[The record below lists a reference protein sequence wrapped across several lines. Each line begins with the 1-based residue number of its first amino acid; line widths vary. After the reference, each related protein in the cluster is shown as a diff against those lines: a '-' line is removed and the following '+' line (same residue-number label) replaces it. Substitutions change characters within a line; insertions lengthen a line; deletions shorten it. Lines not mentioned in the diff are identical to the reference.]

1 MIVDLLKIRLWPRSL
16 LGQMLLA
23 LALGLL
29 IAQSISAVLL
39 YQAAENR
46 REQALLNAA
55 AFRLL
60 STPPPVRDWGE
71 RRRQYGNGRRMA
83 DRAFRFNGSGRDPA
97 PGLNQNLTYGL
108 PVALRLQQTDTSPL
122 LGGEIRNA
130 DREQSL
136 RAILL
141 SQGIA
146 VDQLMVV
153 TRPLLNDPMTH
164 DQERLR
170 RRIIKTLG
178 PDTQLMVAAAKMPQR
193 AGWTVARVAQP
204 PRQRG
209 ALHTIVIQTV
219 LIFLFLF
226 ALQFLLLRRITKPLH
241 ILTGR
246 TERFAK
252 TQGPSQ
258 PLVPEGPA
266 DIRRL
271 IAAHNAME
279 ARIGALLDEKDV
291 MLGAIGHD
299 LKTPLSA
306 LRVRIESVEDD
317 HERGR
322 MAASIEDITRSLD
335 DILSLARVGRASE
348 PPERAELSSLAA
360 SVVEEFEDM
369 GQPVTLPVTLPIT
382 PGPTSRIVHPVH
394 VTWLRRALR
403 NLISNAVRYG
413 GSAEVS
419 LITSDQGIIL
429 RVEDNGPGIP
439 DDRIE
444 AMLEPFTR
452 GEASRNRDTGGAGLG
467 LTLARAIAE
476 QHGGRLELSNR
487 EAGGL
492 RADIILP
499 FTP

>member
-1 MIVDLLKIRLWPRSL
+1 MRRTAFRLWPRSL

-46 REQALLNAA
+46 REQALVNAA

-60 STPPPVRDWGE
+60 GNPPPDRERSE
-71 RRRQYGNGRRMA
+71 RRRGREDTARNGPRRA
-83 DRAFRFNGSGRDPA
+83 DRRAWARANADGMT
-97 PGLNQNLTYGL
+97 QGL
-108 PVALRLQQTDTSPL
+108 PIPLRLQMTETSPILPGEARDTS
-122 LGGEIRNA
+122 
-130 DREQSL
+130 REQAL
-136 RAILL
+136 REILGN
-141 SQGIA
+141 QGI
-146 VDQLMVV
+146 VTGELIVV
-153 TRPLLNDPMTH
+153 SRPLSEDPVTH
-164 DQERLR
+164 GRERLR
-170 RRIIKTLG
+170 ERMTRTMG
-178 PDTQLMVAAAKMPQR
+178 PGARVMVAAVQMPER
-193 AGWTVARVAQP
+193 AGWTVARVVEP
-204 PRQRG
+204 PPQRG
-209 ALHTIVIQTV
+209 ALRTIIGQTL

-226 ALQFLLLRRITKPLH
+226 ALQFLLLRRITRPLQL
-241 ILTGR
+241 LTGR
-246 TERFAK
+246 TERFAR
-252 TQGPSQ
+252 TQDPSE
-258 PLVPEGPA
+258 PLTPEGPD

-271 IAAHNAME
+271 ISAHNSME
-279 ARIGALLDEKDV
+279 AKVGALLDEKDV

-299 LKTPLSA
+299 LKTPLAA

-348 PPERAELSSLAA
+348 PPERAELSSLVA

-369 GQPVTLPVTLPIT
+369 GEPVTLAE
-382 PGPTSRIVHPVH
+382 TSRIVHPVH

-413 GSAEVS
+413 KSAEVS
-419 LITSDQGIIL
+419 LTRSGTDIIL
-429 RVEDNGPGIP
+429 RVQDNGPGIP
-439 DDRIE
+439 ADRIE

-476 QHGGRLELSNR
+476 QHGGELVLANR
-487 EAGGL
+487 PEGGL
-492 RADIILP
+492 MAEIRLP
-499 FTP
+499 LG

>member
-1 MIVDLLKIRLWPRSL
+1 
-16 LGQMLLA
+16 MLLA
-23 LALGLL
+23 LALALL
-29 IAQSISAVLL
+29 VAQSISAVLL

-46 REQALLNAA
+46 REQGLLNAA

-60 STPPPVRDWGE
+60 GTPRTERDRAERGTE
-71 RRRQYGNGRRMA
+71 PRDEHRAEHGARRRHWGGRPEPIGRGRG
-83 DRAFRFNGSGRDPA
+83 RARDHI
-97 PGLNQNLTYGL
+97 QGL
-108 PVALRLQQTDTSPL
+108 PLALRLEQTNVSPL
-122 LGGEIRNA
+122 LGGEIRHTK
-130 DREQSL
+130 REDAL
-136 RAILL
+136 RTILQT
-141 SQGIA
+141 QGIV
-146 VDQLMVV
+146 VDEVIVV
-153 TRPLLNDPMTH
+153 SRPLSVDPMTRNRS
-164 DQERLR
+164 RLR
-170 RRIIKTLG
+170 ERVAQNLG
-178 PDTQLMVAAAKMPQR
+178 RGTKLMVAAAKMPER
-193 AGWTVARVAQP
+193 EGWTVARVAEP

-209 ALHTIVIQTV
+209 TMRTIVVQTL

-226 ALQFLLLRRITKPLH
+226 ALQFLLLRRITKPLLV
-241 ILTGR
+241 LTGR

-252 TQGPSQ
+252 TQEPSE
-258 PLVPEGPA
+258 PLPPEGPE

-271 IAAHNAME
+271 ITAHNAME

-299 LKTPLSA
+299 LKTPLAA
-306 LRVRIESVEDD
+306 LRVRIESVDDD

-322 MAASIEDITRSLD
+322 MAASIEDISRSLD
-335 DILSLARVGRASE
+335 DILSLARVGRVSE
-348 PPERAELSSLAA
+348 PPERAELSALTA

-369 GQPVTLPVTLPIT
+369 GQPVTLPVAL
-382 PGPTSRIVHPVH
+382 GPASRIVYPVH

-413 GSAEVS
+413 GAAEVS
-419 LITSDQGIIL
+419 LITSNRNIIL

-439 DDRIE
+439 ANRIE

-452 GEASRNRDTGGAGLG
+452 GETSRNRETGGAGLG

-487 EAGGL
+487 TEGGL

-499 FTP
+499 EAL

>member
-1 MIVDLLKIRLWPRSL
+1 MTRPAFRLWPRSL

-29 IAQSISAVLL
+29 VAQSISAALL

-46 REQALLNAA
+46 REQALVNAA

-60 STPPPVRDWGE
+60 GNPQPDRERAE
-71 RRRQYGNGRRMA
+71 RRRGRENGDGNRSRRA
-83 DRAFRFNGSGRDPA
+83 ERRAWAGASG
-97 PGLNQNLTYGL
+97 GGMTQGL
-108 PVALRLQQTDTSPL
+108 PIPLRLQVTGTSPL
-122 LGGEIRNA
+122 LAGETR
-130 DREQSL
+130 DRSREQAL
-136 RAILL
+136 RDILGQ
-141 SQGIA
+141 QGIA
-146 VDQLMVV
+146 VGDVIVV
-153 TRPLLNDPMTH
+153 TRPLSVDPMTR
-164 DQERLR
+164 DRSRLR
-170 RRIIKTLG
+170 ERMARAMG
-178 PDTQLMVAAAKMPQR
+178 PGTRVMVAAAQMPQR
-193 AGWTVARVAQP
+193 AGWTVARVVEP
-204 PRQRG
+204 PPQRG
-209 ALHTIVIQTV
+209 ALRTIIGQTL

-226 ALQFLLLRRITKPLH
+226 ALQFLLLRRITRPLKL
-241 ILTGR
+241 LTGR
-246 TERFAK
+246 TERFAR
-252 TQGPSQ
+252 TQDPST
-258 PLVPEGPA
+258 PLTPEGPD

-271 IAAHNAME
+271 IAAHNRME
-279 ARIGALLDEKDV
+279 AKVGALLDEKNV

-299 LKTPLSA
+299 LKTPLAA

-348 PPERAELSSLAA
+348 PPERAELSSLVA

-369 GQPVTLPVTLPIT
+369 GDPVTLAE
-382 PGPTSRIVHPVH
+382 TSRIVHPVH

-403 NLISNAVRYG
+403 NLIANAVRYG
-413 GSAEVS
+413 GSATVS
-419 LITSDQGIIL
+419 LVQSGAETVL
-429 RVEDNGPGIP
+429 RVEDSGPGIP
-439 DDRIE
+439 EDRIE
-444 AMLEPFTR
+444 AMQEPFTR

-487 EAGGL
+487 SAGGL

-499 FTP
+499 PAPASGA

>member
-1 MIVDLLKIRLWPRSL
+1 
-16 LGQMLLA
+16 MLLA
-23 LALGLL
+23 LALALL

-39 YQAAENR
+39 YQASENR

-60 STPPPVRDWGE
+60 GTPEPQREGVRHRGQRRHGGGRME
-71 RRRQYGNGRRMA
+71 RAGRQ
-83 DRAFRFNGSGRDPA
+83 
-97 PGLNQNLTYGL
+97 PGMPSDHRQGMPY
-108 PVALRLQQTDTSPL
+108 ALRLEVSDISPL
-122 LGGEIRNA
+122 LDGEKREPG
-130 DREQSL
+130 REQAL
-136 RAILL
+136 REIL
-141 SQGIA
+141 SGQGIA
-146 VDQLMVV
+146 ATEIIVV
-153 TRPLLNDPMTH
+153 TRTLSADPLTR
-164 DQERLR
+164 ERSRIRERIAR
-170 RRIIKTLG
+170 RVG
-178 PDTQLMVAAAKMPQR
+178 PGAKLLVAAAKLPQR
-193 AGWTVARVAQP
+193 PGWTIARVAQP

-209 ALHTIVIQTV
+209 PLGSIVLQTL
-219 LIFLFLF
+219 LIFLFLV
-226 ALQFLLLRRITKPLH
+226 ALQFLLLRRITKPLQ

-252 TQGPSQ
+252 TQDPSE
-258 PLVPEGPA
+258 PLTPEGPE

-271 IAAHNAME
+271 ITAHNAME
-279 ARIGALLDEKDV
+279 ARIGGLLDEKDV

-299 LKTPLSA
+299 LKTPLAA
-306 LRVRIESVEDD
+306 LRVRIESVEND
-317 HERGR
+317 HERSR

-348 PPERAELSSLAA
+348 PPERAELSALTA

-369 GQPVTLPVTLPIT
+369 GQPVTLSE
-382 PGPTSRIVHPVH
+382 TSRIVHPVH

-419 LITSDQGIIL
+419 LTRSGSEIIL
-429 RVEDNGPGIP
+429 RVEDSGPGIP
-439 DDRIE
+439 EDRID

-476 QHGGRLELSNR
+476 QHGGRLKLSNR
-487 EAGGL
+487 AEGGL

-499 FTP
+499 ETP

>member
-1 MIVDLLKIRLWPRSL
+1 MRLPTIRLWPRSL

-39 YQAAENR
+39 YQASENR
-46 REQALLNAA
+46 REEALLNGA

-60 STPPPVRDWGE
+60 GTPRAEGNRTEKSRAERRE
-71 RRRQYGNGRRMA
+71 RRRNGGN
-83 DRAFRFNGSGRDPA
+83 RA
-97 PGLNQNLTYGL
+97 
-108 PVALRLQQTDTSPL
+108 ALRGHAQGASKGSFQRLPPTLRLEQTDTTPL
-122 LGGEIRNA
+122 LGGEIRERG
-130 DREQSL
+130 REQAL
-136 RAILL
+136 RQILL
-141 SQGIA
+141 GQGIE
-146 VDQLMVV
+146 VDQLIVV
-153 TRPLLNDPMTH
+153 TRPLSVDPMTR
-164 DQERLR
+164 DRTRLR
-170 RRIIKTLG
+170 QRIEQGLG
-178 PDTQLMVAAAKMPQR
+178 PGTVLLVAAAQLPARQ
-193 AGWTVARVAQP
+193 GWTVARVAQP

-209 ALHTIVIQTV
+209 PLRTIIIQTL
-219 LIFLFLF
+219 LIFLFLV

-252 TQGPSQ
+252 TQDPSE
-258 PLVPEGPA
+258 PLKPEGPD

-271 IAAHNAME
+271 ITAHNAME
-279 ARIGALLDEKDV
+279 ARIGGLLDEKDV

-299 LKTPLSA
+299 LKTPLAA

-348 PPERAELSSLAA
+348 PPERAELSSLTA

-369 GQPVTLPVTLPIT
+369 GQPVTLAE
-382 PGPTSRIVHPVH
+382 TSRMVHLIH

-413 GSAEVS
+413 GAAEVS
-419 LITSDQGIIL
+419 LTKSGQDIIL
-429 RVEDNGPGIP
+429 RVEDTGPGIP

-444 AMLEPFTR
+444 AMMEPFTR

-487 EAGGL
+487 NDGGL
-492 RADIILP
+492 RADIVLP
-499 FTP
+499 ETP

>member
-1 MIVDLLKIRLWPRSL
+1 MTLPKIRLWPGSL

-29 IAQSISAVLL
+29 VAQSISAILL
-39 YQAAENR
+39 YQASENR
-46 REQALLNAA
+46 REEALLNAA

-60 STPPPVRDWGE
+60 GPPPRVGDRTVRRAENPFQNRAENTD
-71 RRRQYGNGRRMA
+71 RQGNGGRRA
-83 DRAFRFNGSGRDPA
+83 ERIARAESQTR
-97 PGLNQNLTYGL
+97 GLFQGL
-108 PVALRLQQTDTSPL
+108 PLPLRLQQTDASPL
-122 LGGEIRNA
+122 LDGEIRNSG
-130 DREQSL
+130 REQAL
-136 RAILL
+136 REILL
-141 SQGIA
+141 NQGLA
-146 VDQLMVV
+146 VDQIMVV
-153 TRPLLNDPMTH
+153 TRSLSADPMTNRR
-164 DQERLR
+164 DRLR
-170 RRIIKTLG
+170 ERIARTLG
-178 PDTQLMVAAAKMPQR
+178 PDTKLMVAAAKIQDRP
-193 AGWTVARVAQP
+193 GWTVARVVEP

-209 ALHTIVIQTV
+209 PLRTIVAQTL

-226 ALQFLLLRRITKPLH
+226 ALQFLLLRRISKPLH

-252 TQGPSQ
+252 TQDPSE
-258 PLVPEGPA
+258 PLTPEGPA

-271 IAAHNAME
+271 ITAHNAME
-279 ARIGALLDEKDV
+279 ARIGGLLDEKDV

-299 LKTPLSA
+299 LKTPLAA
-306 LRVRIESVEDD
+306 LRVRIESVEND

-348 PPERAELSSLAA
+348 PPERAELSSLTA

-369 GQPVTLPVTLPIT
+369 GQPVTL
-382 PGPTSRIVHPVH
+382 GATSRIVHPVH

-419 LITSDQGIIL
+419 LSKSGQEITL
-429 RVEDNGPGIP
+429 RVEDSGPGIP
-439 DDRIE
+439 DNRIE

-476 QHGGRLELSNR
+476 QHGGRLELSNLPK
-487 EAGGL
+487 GGL
-492 RADIILP
+492 RAEIILP
-499 FTP
+499 ASN

>member
-1 MIVDLLKIRLWPRSL
+1 MPNIRLWPRSL

-29 IAQSISAVLL
+29 VAQSISAVLL

-46 REQALLNAA
+46 REAALVNAA

-60 STPPPVRDWGE
+60 
-71 RRRQYGNGRRMA
+71 GNPQTGA
-83 DRAFRFNGSGRDPA
+83 DRAERRPGPGNGGGMAERMARTRAHAGD
-97 PGLNQNLTYGL
+97 LTQGL
-108 PVALRLQQTDTSPL
+108 PMRLRLRQEDSFPLFPGEKRNQGREQALR
-122 LGGEIRNA
+122 EILA
-130 DREQSL
+130 
-136 RAILL
+136 A
-141 SQGIA
+141 QGITVGELIVITRPLSA
-146 VDQLMVV
+146 DPLTRERDRLHQRLLRTIGPGTRLMVV
-153 TRPLLNDPMTH
+153 GA
-164 DQERLR
+164 Q
-170 RRIIKTLG
+170 
-178 PDTQLMVAAAKMPQR
+178 MPQR
-193 AGWTVARVAQP
+193 EGWMVARVVEPA
-204 PRQRG
+204 RQRG
-209 ALHTIVIQTV
+209 ALRTIIVQTL

-226 ALQFLLLRRITKPLH
+226 ALQFLLLRRITRPLQ

-246 TERFAK
+246 TERFARSQ
-252 TQGPSQ
+252 TPSV
-258 PLVPEGPA
+258 PLPPEGPE

-299 LKTPLSA
+299 LKTPLAS

-335 DILSLARVGRASE
+335 DILSLARVGRAAD
-348 PPERAELSSLAA
+348 PPERAELSSLTA

-369 GQPVTLPVTLPIT
+369 GQPVTLAQ
-382 PGPTSRIVHPVH
+382 TSRMVHPVH

-403 NLISNAVRYG
+403 NLIGNAVRYG

-419 LITSDQGIIL
+419 LARSGQDIIL

-439 DDRIE
+439 ADRIE

-487 EAGGL
+487 PAGGL
-492 RADIILP
+492 RAEIILP
-499 FTP
+499 ANS

>member
-1 MIVDLLKIRLWPRSL
+1 MTRAPFRLWPRSL

-29 IAQSISAVLL
+29 VAQSISAALL

-46 REQALLNAA
+46 REQALVNAA

-60 STPPPVRDWGE
+60 GNPQPDRE
-71 RRRQYGNGRRMA
+71 RADQRAGRRGWA
-83 DRAFRFNGSGRDPA
+83 RAEAGVLA
-97 PGLNQNLTYGL
+97 HGL
-108 PVALRLQQTDTSPL
+108 PIRLRLELTEASPL
-122 LGGEIRNA
+122 LPGETRHSA
-130 DREQSL
+130 REQAL
-136 RAILL
+136 RGILGE
-141 SQGIA
+141 QGIA
-146 VDQLMVV
+146 AGEVIVV
-153 TRPLLNDPMTH
+153 SRPLAEDPLIAVRG
-164 DQERLR
+164 RLR
-170 RRIIKTLG
+170 GRIASAFG
-178 PDTQLMVAAAKMPQR
+178 PDTRIMVAAAQMPLR
-193 AGWTVARVAQP
+193 AGWTVARVVEP

-209 ALHTIVIQTV
+209 ALRTIIGQTL
-219 LIFLFLF
+219 LIFLLLF
-226 ALQFLLLRRITKPLH
+226 TLQFLLLRRITRPIKL
-241 ILTGR
+241 LTGR
-246 TERFAK
+246 TERFAR
-252 TQGPSQ
+252 TQAPSK
-258 PLVPEGPA
+258 PLTPEGPD

-279 ARIGALLDEKDV
+279 TKVGALLDEKDV

-299 LKTPLSA
+299 LKTPLAA
-306 LRVRIESVEDD
+306 LRVRIESVEDE

-348 PPERAELSSLAA
+348 PPERAELSSLVA

-369 GQPVTLPVTLPIT
+369 GEPVTLTES
-382 PGPTSRIVHPVH
+382 SRMVHPVH

-413 GSAEVS
+413 KSAEVS
-419 LITSDQGIIL
+419 LTQSGTDITL

-439 DDRIE
+439 ADRIE

-476 QHGGRLELSNR
+476 QHGGELVLANR
-487 EAGGL
+487 PEGGL
-492 RADIILP
+492 RAEIRLP
-499 FTP
+499 LG